1 MKRIGKFGRY
11 YGIIHL
17 YIRLLT
23 QEDTPMPQN
32 QYREHKDLEYDLK
45 SKEILN
51 ELPSYID
58 DYYTSLMN
66 SNGSAGTR
74 LNYLYDIRLFFRY
87 LATLPRFENIDIRD
101 ISLKDLDSLE
111 MRDIEHF
118 LAALIRGEL
127 QEGKRKTNSANTRAR
142 KLSSIRSLYTYF
154 GRDGR
159 LKTNPAALVETPK
172 IKQQPVV
179 YLNKEDVAEMLKVA
193 YSGNGMNSKQLK
205 YHELTKLRDI
215 AIITLLFGTG
225 MRVSE
230 CVGIDLEHI
239 NFKNNFI
246 TIIRKGGDE
255 DKVYFNQSVKDALLD
270 YINFGRLGFNPY
282 DEYADALFLATS
294 RKRITTRSVENLI
307 HKYATLANLDKNIA
321 PHKCRSTYACYVYE
335 ATGHDLYAVKDSL
348 HHASLETSK
357 RYIGDAENRKKKAAK
372 SIDGLF
378 D

>member
-1 MKRIGKFGRY
+1 M
-11 YGIIHL
+11 
-17 YIRLLT
+17 
-23 QEDTPMPQN
+23 QQN
-32 QYREHKDLEYDLK
+32 LYREQKDLEYDLK
-45 SKEILN
+45 SKEILST
-51 ELPSYID
+51 LPTYIN

-66 SNGSAGTR
+66 SDGSAATR
-74 LNYLYDIRLFFRY
+74 LNYLYDIRLFFRF
-87 LATLPRFENIDIRD
+87 LATLPKFENIDTCCIT
-101 ISLKDLDSLE
+101 LEDLDSLE
-111 MRDIEHF
+111 MRDIESF
-118 LAALIRGEL
+118 MAALIRGEL

-142 KLSSIRSLYTYF
+142 KLSSIRSMYTYF

-159 LKTNPAALVETPK
+159 LKSNPAALVETPK

-179 YLNKEDVAEMLKVA
+179 YLKKEDVAEMLRVA
-193 YSGNGMNSKQLK
+193 YTGDGMSARQLK
-205 YHELTKLRDI
+205 YHEQTNLRDI

-230 CVGIDLEHI
+230 CVGIDLDHI
-239 NFKNNFI
+239 NFKDNYI
-246 TIIRKGGDE
+246 TVIRKGRDT

-270 YINFGRLGFNPY
+270 YIEYGRLGFSPY
-282 DEYADALFLATS
+282 DEYANALFLATS
-294 RKRITTRSVENLI
+294 RKRITTKSVEKLI
-307 HKYATLANLDKNIA
+307 HKYASLAKLDKNIA

>member
-1 MKRIGKFGRY
+1 MA
-11 YGIIHL
+11 
-17 YIRLLT
+17 
-23 QEDTPMPQN
+23 QN
-32 QYREHKDLEYDLK
+32 QYRYQKDLEYDLK
-45 SKEILN
+45 SKEILS
-51 ELPSYID
+51 ELPPYIN

-66 SNGSAGTR
+66 SDGSAATR

-87 LATLPRFENIDIRD
+87 LAGLPQFENIDTCGIT
-101 ISLKDLDSLE
+101 LADLDNLE
-111 MRDIEHF
+111 MRDIESYM
-118 LAALIRGEL
+118 AALIRGEL
-127 QEGKRKTNSANTRAR
+127 QEGKRKTSSANTRAR

-179 YLNKEDVAEMLKVA
+179 YLDKEDVAAMLRVA
-193 YSGNGMNSKQLK
+193 YSGEGMSNRQLK
-205 YHELTKLRDI
+205 YHEQTKLRDI

-230 CVGIDLEHI
+230 CVGIDLRHI
-239 NFKNNFI
+239 NFKNDYI
-246 TIIRKGGDE
+246 TVVRKGGDN
-255 DKVYFNQSVKDALLD
+255 DKVYFNQSVKDAPLD
-270 YINFGRLGFNPY
+270 YIQLGRQCFNPY

-294 RKRITTRSVENLI
+294 RQRITTRSVEKLI
-307 HKYATLANLDKNIA
+307 HKYATMANLDKNIA
-321 PHKCRSTYACYVYE
+321 PHKCRSTYACFVYE
-335 ATGHDLYAVKDSL
+335 ATDHDLYAVKDSL

-372 SIDGLF
+372 SIDGMF